1 LWYQT
6 NGEEG
11 EEPPQHM
18 KDLLDKWERMKA
30 TLDEDER
37 TKLGKEILAQQ
48 AENLWVIGTVGLAPV
63 PIIVASNLRNVPD
76 EQLWG
81 WDCFFG
87 SIFGAPTWYFE
98 QPLLDRQTR

>member
-1 LWYQT
+1 MI
-6 NGEEG
+6 GA
-11 EEPPQHM
+11 
-18 KDLLDKWERMKA
+18 WEQMKA

-37 TKLGKEILAQQ
+37 TRLGKEILKEQ

-63 PIIVASNLRNVPD
+63 PIMAATNLRNIPD

-87 SIFGAPTWYFE
+87 SIFDAPTWYFK
-98 QPLLDRQTR
+98 QPLLDRQQS